1 MIRFIVFLYFSL
13 IWALPAKAQDISP
26 YPLCAD
32 LVNESEYQARGS
44 INTASAIYEDPNDS
58 LKDGTRARHSVN
70 FKIDPGEKYHICSTG
85 PFFAGQKV
93 ELVLRTLVPV
103 FDCYTSL
110 IAPIVIKSE
119 RDENGEFRTWAECF

>member
-1 MIRFIVFLYFSL
+1 MIRFLLIFIPAFLIVHPIY
-13 IWALPAKAQDISP
+13 AQDVSP

-32 LVNESEYQARGS
+32 LVNESDYTARGT
-44 INTASAIYEDPNDS
+44 INTASAVYKDAEDS

-70 FKIDPGEKYHICSTG
+70 FKIDPGEKQQICSTG
-85 PFFAGQKV
+85 PFFEGRKV

-119 RDENGEFRTWAECF
+119 RDADGEFRTWAECF